1 MNNKDKKEEFPQKG
15 NFSASPKEKSFQQN
29 YVQQPLSPQNKILNN
44 DDNQLENFNKRNN
57 FQEQKSYPSN
67 QTNQG
72 NKLQQNNLNRNNK
85 INQAKQ
91 KIIKE
96 GAKKAAD
103 ATVGPVGGI
112 AVEQLSKTKLGQTAL
127 NETSKKLQNPL
138 KPSLFNFFKKDK
150 EQEENIDGSGSFGA
164 DLAKK
169 IISFF
174 TAGTFGINGCLL
186 VIILV
191 AIISLS
197 IAPLIYINKIM
208 GNVTGSL
215 SSIGEKIGNLLTFR
229 GWCTDSECEEKEQ
242 NDFYE
247 KIEES
252 YEKYKKDPYYVTL
265 NTNLITAT
273 LTYSDPFLTTA
284 GDDDNASSIDTLLP
298 SNYVNFK
305 KSEKKVD
312 LLATKMVSYCCY
324 ENGSEYA
331 APNGEHMCRGSDGKN
346 YDDIN
351 YFCPEDVY
359 ETVTDPETGEKS
371 EVLVIDYEEKY
382 KLDIERYREY
392 LENEFMLKFYYDNKQ
407 NEDTQGKID
416 RAVEEI
422 FLRVSFYENFDEHKS
437 FGKVYAYC
445 SGVTVV
451 DPDGSVI
458 GTYDLEEYVA
468 GVVSGEAW
476 GGQNMEAYKAQA
488 IAVRTYT
495 LSRTQNCSQA
505 IESSQSDQVF
515 SEDIKDFAKEATEA
529 TEGLVLVYD
538 DEIFSSEY
546 DSYCYGDSNCT
557 YGEENGKRYVIYSK
571 KPNGETHK
579 VYLSPEY
586 YYMIAGGHGRGMSQV
601 ASYEMANNG
610 SSYDEILHFFYSDGI
625 EIVGMNTIFGGFESS
640 SALPSSVEELKERSD
655 YYSSLGIV
663 SIGGQQFDLSKIY
676 DSNASNL
683 GQCVWYAKSR
693 ALEIILSSDMDDLT
707 KSIALN
713 AIMSV
718 RANGEGWFDYPSLDI
733 FEKSTDRN
741 MPMPGSIISWTSDTD
756 AGARHDYGH
765 VAIIES
771 VDYEN
776 RTVVMSE
783 GWNRAGAHGA
793 SNWDNVVI
801 STTTKTFE
809 QLQSYGTGY
818 TFNGYVYILGKG
830 GSSD

>member
-1 MNNKDKKEEFPQKG
+1 MVNEEKKEKIPKNR
-15 NFSASPKEKSFQQN
+15 NFSASPNINKQPNNINKKSN
-29 YVQQPLSPQNKILNN
+29 VIPQNNEYKNN
-44 DDNQLENFNKRNN
+44 IFDPKNQFNR
-57 FQEQKSYPSN
+57 
-67 QTNQG
+67 G
-72 NKLQQNNLNRNNK
+72 QNINRNNN

-91 KIIKE
+91 QIVKE

-103 ATVGPVGGI
+103 AAVGPVGGI
-112 AVEQLSKTKLGQTAL
+112 AVEQLSKTKVGQKVL
-127 NETSKKLQNPL
+127 NETTNKIKNPL
-138 KPSLFNFFKKDK
+138 KKPSIFNFFKKK
-150 EQEENIDGSGSFGA
+150 NNEEEVDGDGNFTA
-164 DLAKK
+164 DIGQK

-174 TAGTFGINGCLL
+174 TIGIASINGCLM
-186 VIILV
+186 II
-191 AIISLS
+191 IIATIICL
-197 IAPLIYINKIM
+197 IVMPLFYINEII
-208 GNVTGSL
+208 GNVTGTL
-215 SSIGEKIGNLLTFR
+215 TTFGEKLGNLLTFR

-247 KIEES
+247 KIDEV
-252 YEKYKKDPYYVTL
+252 YEKYKKEPYYVTL

-273 LTYSDPFLTTA
+273 LTYSDPFITTE
-284 GDDDNASSIDTLLP
+284 GNDYEFENLDDLMASSNID
-298 SNYVNFK
+298 FK
-305 KSEKKVD
+305 KSEKKVN

-331 APNGEHMCRGSDGKN
+331 APNDKHMCRGSDGKN
-346 YDDIN
+346 YKDIN
-351 YFCPEDVY
+351 YSCPDDVID
-359 ETVTDPETGEKS
+359 EETGE
-371 EVLVIDYEEKY
+371 VIKHYTEKY

-392 LENEFMLKFYYDNKQ
+392 LEDEFMRKFYYNNTENEETQ
-407 NEDTQGKID
+407 NKID

-422 FLRVSFYENFDEHKS
+422 FLRVSFYENFDEQKS

-445 SGVTVV
+445 SGVTVLN
-451 DPDGSVI
+451 PDGSVI

-495 LSRTQNCSQA
+495 LSRTQNCSKA

-515 SEDIKDFAKEATEA
+515 SENIKDYAKEATEA

-610 SSYDEILHFFYSDGI
+610 SSYDEILHFFYSDGV
-625 EIVGMNTIFGGFESS
+625 EIVSMNTIFGGYESS
-640 SALPSSVEELKERSD
+640 STLPSSVEELKERSN

-756 AGARHDYGH
+756 AGARHNYGH

-783 GWNRAGAHGA
+783 GWNKSGAHGA
-793 SNWDNVVI
+793 SNWDNVAI

-809 QLQSYGTGY
+809 QLQSYGIGY

-830 GSSD
+830 ESSD